1 MGFDTVQF
9 SSVEEARDYASTGGK
24 YLVLDP
30 ETLQR
35 IETAESAGGFEGG
48 QTGNADGAP
57 FSAPAEGGDNS
68 SSDVDLTPAEELD
81 LEGAWKLKKTMT
93 IDNAVEHIMGLR
105 EVLETWVGD
114 ITGPVILVPEKELH
128 RWMGIQDPNDGA

>member
-57 FSAPAEGGDNS
+57 FSAPAEGSKQYSGQSRN
-68 SSDVDLTPAEELD
+68 PAFRALQPTA
-81 LEGAWKLKKTMT
+81 LSP
-93 IDNAVEHIMGLR
+93 H
-105 EVLETWVGD
+105 
-114 ITGPVILVPEKELH
+114 
-128 RWMGIQDPNDGA
+128 